1 MLVKKTC
8 QHNCLFQ
15 IKPNYSNIFWLEVW
29 RHLQDISTNYI
40 GLRTDSIK
48 LYYINNG
55 RNNSVVG
62 LATRY
67 ELDGP
72 GIESW
77 CGRDT
82 QHPSRLALGPTQ
94 PHVQR
99 VPGHSR
105 G

>member
-8 QHNCLFQ
+8 QHNWLFK
-15 IKPNYSNIFWLEVW
+15 IKPNYSNIFRLEVW

-40 GLRTDSIK
+40 GLRIDSIK
-48 LYYINNG
+48 LCYINNG
-55 RNNSVVG
+55 HNNSVVG
-62 LATRY
+62 IATRY

-72 GIESW
+72 GIESRW
-77 CGRDT
+77 GRDT

-94 PHVQR
+94 PPVQW